1 MRSNTTEGMS
11 SWGVLAIGAAAGASA
26 LAWAAFRSVRRSRG
40 AEQRTVREMNELAEL
55 EESVVEAL
63 RVDAVTGSCAIDVAA
78 IGPGIIELSGVVPT
92 EEAAQRAARLMHA
105 VPGVRTV
112 INRLEE
118 GSVEER
124 LAENRARRERGEP
137 ETLER
142 HWTGLGV
149 GTGRRR
155 QSPSTDPDRPSDRV
169 KERTRA
175 LEVREQ
181 DLAEAMSSQPAAPRS
196 AAGEPG
202 AHGVH

>member
-1 MRSNTTEGMS
+1 MRSNTPEGIPSRAMI
-11 SWGVLAIGAAAGASA
+11 AIGAAAGVSA
-26 LAWAAFRSVRRSRG
+26 LAWAVIRTVRRARST
-40 AEQRTVREMNELAEL
+40 QPRTVREMNELAEL

-63 RVDAVTGSCAIDVAA
+63 RVDAVTGSCAIDVTA
-78 IGPGIIELSGVVPT
+78 IGPGIVELSGVVPT

-155 QSPSTDPDRPSDRV
+155 QSPSTDPDRPSDHV
-169 KERTRA
+169 KELTRE
-175 LEVREQ
+175 LEVRPE
-181 DLAEAMSSQPAAPRS
+181 DVADALSPQPAGS
-196 AAGEPG
+196 E
-202 AHGVH
+202 HGVH